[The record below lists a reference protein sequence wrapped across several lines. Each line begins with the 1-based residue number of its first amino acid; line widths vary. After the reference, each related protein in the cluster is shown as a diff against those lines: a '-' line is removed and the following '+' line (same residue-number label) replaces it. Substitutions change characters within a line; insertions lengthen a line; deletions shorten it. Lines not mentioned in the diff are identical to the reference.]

1 MRWIACAIV
10 IARGLFTMVVRGV
23 DFWRSLSENLG
34 KCDSDFAEYLIFH
47 I

>member
-10 IARGLFTMVVRGV
+10 IARGLFTMVVRG